1 MINSDF
7 ELTKVKPG
15 LNQLINTKTMTN
27 YTPITSN
34 EDNIQVGFTA
44 PDGMKWDDYGNPEFI
59 EE

>member
-7 ELTKVKPG
+7 ELTQVEPS
-15 LNQLINTKTMTN
+15 LIQLINTKTMTD
-27 YTPITSN
+27 YTQITSN
-34 EDNIQVGFTA
+34 EDSIQVGFTA